1 MSDTNDL
8 KNLLERLKTEVGPL
22 PPERGTELPAPARP
36 PRAEP
41 VLQKRE
47 GPYRQYKPQES
58 RHDLPDQHVSTSWSE
73 NKETM
78 LFGMLA
84 SLIASLGG
92 ILAGLDYLVLIG
104 SIVFSLFAVVMIL
117 ALLRSCML
125 FRRSAPEAQGLAER
139 VDALSR
145 RVEMLSSRAVSGGGP
160 HFQPGA
166 GAGAGRDREL
176 EQKVE
181 ELRVLV
187 KSLAKAVEG
196 ENK

>member
-22 PPERGTELPAPARP
+22 PPERVQEFPVPARP

-41 VLQKRE
+41 ALQKRE

-117 ALLRSCML
+117 ALLRSFNL

-160 HFQPGA
+160 HLQP